1 MTVGQLKDNKGK
13 VDDDKLLS
21 KLRTLIRRV
30 DKINPQLISTV
41 QEAADYLQE
50 VSGDHYGYTTGTS
63 NTRPHRAN
71 P

>member
-1 MTVGQLKDNKGK
+1 MTIGQLKDSKGK
-13 VDDDKLLS
+13 VDEDKLLS

-50 VSGDHYGYTTGTS
+50 VS
-63 NTRPHRAN
+63 
-71 P
+71 